1 MIPFVSLCLCV
12 EFNNCDRI
20 APFRS
25 DMFRSVFLLALVLST
40 QVFGA
45 EELPPPPERGF
56 MQTILM
62 LALMAGAMYFILIRP
77 AQRQKKQLEE
87 QQSAL
92 KVGDKV
98 VAMGIV
104 GEVSKIDADTVI
116 LKMVDGS
123 KIEFVKRAITEVV
136 KNG

>member
-1 MIPFVSLCLCV
+1 MYKSLFLFALMITSSLL
-12 EFNNCDRI
+12 
-20 APFRS
+20 
-25 DMFRSVFLLALVLST
+25 
-40 QVFGA
+40 GA

-62 LALMAGAMYFILIRP
+62 LALMGGAMYFILIRP
-77 AQRQKKQLEE
+77 AQRQRKQLET
-87 QQSAL
+87 QQSSL

-104 GEVSKIDADTVI
+104 GTVSKIESDTVI

-123 KIEFVKRAITEVV
+123 KIEVVKRAITEVV
-136 KNG
+136 PSTEPAKTE